1 MFNRP
6 RKENKQIKSSIVAF
20 FHEKNKDELARLANE
35 LSEEAKDF
43 FENSI
48 SGLVGHL
55 PDEVADT
62 SITMNKTALN
72 QLLYSSMI
80 TGYMTKTIEDKV
92 KLERV
97 FNGETNESSDE
108 ESILLD
114 SLFNR
119 PTDLN

>member
-6 RKENKQIKSSIVAF
+6 KKDNKQIKSSIVAF
-20 FHEKNKDELARLANE
+20 FNERNKDELAKLANE

-43 FENSI
+43 FETSI

-55 PDEVADT
+55 PDELADT
-62 SITMNKTALN
+62 SITMNKAALN

-92 KLERV
+92 ELERV
-97 FNGETNESSDE
+97 FSGSTNESSEE

-114 SLFNR
+114 SLFSR
-119 PTDLN
+119 PSELN